1 MLPNLSKAFIGFF
14 KRQALIL
21 KFRPSVTL
29 ETPQSTFCHCRSIP
43 SPKLI
48 LPTHLF
54 FFFFVF
60 FFFFFSL
67 LFSLDFLIKCPKDVD
82 EDTKIVRLDVITL
95 YTSIPH
101 EFGLEVLDY
110 LLTTYQEDIRPTFKR
125 EYVL

>member
-29 ETPQSTFCHCRSIP
+29 ETPLSATVDLYLLQNLYYQ
-43 SPKLI
+43 LI
-48 LPTHLF
+48 YFSSFLSFLS
-54 FFFFVF
+54 
-60 FFFFFSL
+60 FFFSL
-67 LFSLDFLIKCPKDVD
+67 IYSLDFLIKCPKDVD

>member
-29 ETPQSTFCHCRSIP
+29 ETPLSATVDLYLLQNLYYQ
-43 SPKLI
+43 LI
-48 LPTHLF
+48 YFSSFLSF
-54 FFFFVF
+54 FS
-60 FFFFFSL
+60 FFFSL
-67 LFSLDFLIKCPKDVD
+67 IYSLDFLIKCPKDVD

-101 EFGLEVLDY
+101 EFSLEVLDY

>member
-29 ETPQSTFCHCRSIP
+29 ETPLSATVDLYLLQNLYYQ
-43 SPKLI
+43 LI
-48 LPTHLF
+48 YFSSFLSF
-54 FFFFVF
+54 FS
-60 FFFFFSL
+60 FFFSL
-67 LFSLDFLIKCPKDVD
+67 IYSLDFLIKCPKDVD